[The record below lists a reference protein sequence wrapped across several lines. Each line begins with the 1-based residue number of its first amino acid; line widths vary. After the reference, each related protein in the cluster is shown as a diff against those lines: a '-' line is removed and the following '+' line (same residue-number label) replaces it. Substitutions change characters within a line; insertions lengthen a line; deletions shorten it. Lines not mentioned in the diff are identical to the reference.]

1 MMRASLIHIEKLTL
15 AHPGKMLYENLGFE
29 LYRGDCIMLCGAN
42 GSGKTSLLRAL
53 ANISG
58 ETETVMIPTKIPK
71 IPGFTLQ
78 DFIRISCYRQSD
90 RTGQLSAHD
99 CETMLYAMKR
109 LGIADLAGR
118 DISTLSDGEFQKGCI
133 ATALVRNAELILL
146 DEPTA
151 FLDPQNRKSVLH
163 TLRSLCREAN
173 PPAIIFSTHDLAD
186 GLEVCNRVIALGKQ
200 FTITPPESDKA
211 TLRLAA
217 ENIF

>member
-1 MMRASLIHIEKLTL
+1 MMPASLIHIEKLTL
-15 AHPGKMLYENLGFE
+15 AYPGKMLYENLRFD

-53 ANISG
+53 ANA
-58 ETETVMIPTKIPK
+58 ETETVLIPTKIPK

-90 RTGQLSAHD
+90 RTGRLSAHD
-99 CETMLYAMKR
+99 RKVMQYAMER
-109 LGIADLAGR
+109 LGIAHLKDR

-133 ATALVRNAELILL
+133 ATAIVRHAELILL

-163 TLRSLCREAN
+163 TLRSLCMEAN

-186 GLEVCNRVIALGKQ
+186 GLEACNRVIALGRQ

-211 TLRLAA
+211 TLRLAT